1 MATNKNYAGNL
12 KSTQEALTKA
22 GITNVKMLR
31 EVLAKAALTELSP
44 VERALVDAAKN
55 LGINSV
61 EDLNRLQAEKAEL
74 VKVSKEQQTTIT
86 EKEAIIVELENSI
99 KEIEAKSDK
108 NNREQQA
115 QIADLKKRIYSLR
128 GQRGY
133 LVNTIKGLRKDVETL
148 QIVVLTK
155 TLENVKLQKEIDEG
169 YPTYKAEVAAVKGVS
184 NKAQADLEVANKTV
198 KKTKKAAIVGFAL
211 AVVLAASTV
220 VASLGWVNQA
230 KKTQAVEN
238 NYTSQISQMEDE
250 YGKTITQLQGERD
263 AAVSKLNEREQQ
275 MYEIL
280 DDTITSFG
288 LTESMIIADQNVD
301 IPTNIT
307 IFGDKYVIDLSDLGQ
322 AYYADNQDN
331 VVTMEYFAD
340 LTDGMEFVNGYAN
353 EYIPMQMEELENEI
367 ADLTQELE
375 DAKANAGN
383 SSEYQAII
391 AQLNDRIAELE
402 AQLEDLTETSE
413 AAQEALKEEIADLTQ
428 QVTDLETKLEA
439 AENAREAAEDA
450 RDQALAERDSL
461 QDSYDALQKQYEEAV
476 ASGKLSETTA
486 KALAEKLATVEDQ
499 LAQANNDLAQAQA
512 ELDQKDAALAELQ
525 GDYNE
530 LQSQLTE
537 KETAI
542 AELEAKVKELEAKIA
557 QLEAAL
563 ENSKVKEET
572 PSDSNTNQG
581 TNTPVA
587 DQNNPDGY
595 QPDDNNDEYNKDNQP
610 SNGR

>member
-22 GITNVKMLR
+22 GITNVKMLK
-31 EVLAKAALTELSP
+31 EVLAKAALTELTP

-61 EDLNRLQAEKAEL
+61 EDLNKLQAEKAEL
-74 VKVSKEQQTTIT
+74 VKVNKDQQSTIT
-86 EKEAIIVELENSI
+86 EKETIIAELEKSI
-99 KEIEAKSDK
+99 KEIEEKADK
-108 NNREQQA
+108 NNKDQQA

-133 LVNTIKGLRKDVETL
+133 LANTVKSLRKDVETL

-155 TLENVKLQKEIDEG
+155 TLENVKLQKEIEEG
-169 YPTYKAEVAAVKGVS
+169 FPTYKAEIAAVQGVS
-184 NKAQADLEVANKTV
+184 NKAQADLEGANQTV
-198 KKTKKAAIVGFAL
+198 KKTKKVAIVGFAL
-211 AVVLAASTV
+211 AVVLAATTV
-220 VASLGWVNQA
+220 VTSLGWANQA
-230 KKTQAVEN
+230 KRTQSVEN
-238 NYTSQISQMEDE
+238 NYISQIELMEDE
-250 YGKTITQLQGERD
+250 HSKAIDQLQNERD
-263 AAVSKLNEREQQ
+263 QAISQLNEREKE
-275 MYEIL
+275 MYTML

-288 LTESMIIADQNVD
+288 LTESMIVADQKVD
-301 IPTNIT
+301 IPTKIT

-340 LTDGMEFVNGYAN
+340 LSDGMQFVSGYAN
-353 EYIPMQMEELENEI
+353 EYIPMLMEELEEEI
-367 ADLTQELE
+367 DDLTKELE

-391 AQLNDRIAELE
+391 AQLNERIAELE
-402 AQLEDLTETSE
+402 AQLEDLTESSE
-413 AAQEALKEEIADLTQ
+413 AAQEALEEEIADLTQ
-428 QVTDLETKLEA
+428 QITDLETQKQVAEDARDA
-439 AENAREAAEDA
+439 AETA
-450 RDQALAERDSL
+450 RDQALAERDAL
-461 QDSYDALQKQYEEAV
+461 QDNYDALQQQYEEAV

-563 ENSKVKEET
+563 ENSKVQEET
-572 PSDSNTNQG
+572 PSNSNTNQG

-595 QPDDNNDEYNKDNQP
+595 QPEDNNDEYNKDNQP